1 MAAQQ
6 SESGRNFT
14 RHYVESPFV
23 IYQKSIRL
31 VSRVCPRRRARMS
44 VLSDKAIPDQ
54 PMTSGSGGR
63 ANKRE
68 PSGRYRLDGA
78 GPRCGNE

>member
-1 MAAQQ
+1 
-6 SESGRNFT
+6 
-14 RHYVESPFV
+14 
-23 IYQKSIRL
+23 
-31 VSRVCPRRRARMS
+31 MS